1 MYDTTSLTEEQKS
14 AVPDPKGYKVLVA
27 IPKVEEATKGGI
39 LLPDD
44 LRDREQ
50 NACVVGYV
58 VSLGDLAYKSTPRRQ
73 FGETPWCKEGDYVIF
88 AAYSGTK
95 IMIAEQEFRLINDD
109 TVQAVVDDPRKIVR
123 GI

>member
-1 MYDTTSLTEEQKS
+1 MYDKTSLTEEQKS
-14 AVPDPKGYKVLVA
+14 AVPDPKGFKVLVA

-39 LLPDD
+39 LLPDQ
-44 LRDREQ
+44 LREREQ

-58 VSLGDLAYKSTPRRQ
+58 VALGDLAYKPTPRRP
-73 FGETPWCKEGDYVIF
+73 FETGAWCKEGDYVLF

-95 IMIAEQEFRLINDD
+95 ILVGEQEFRLINDD